1 MTNSEF
7 HINCKNC
14 SRRNNIF
21 ALLNDKELAIVDKH
35 RYELSFNK
43 GEIIFK
49 QGSPLTHVACITE
62 GLVKLYIEGLN
73 KRNLILSFAKPV
85 QMIGGPGMFVDY
97 RHHFTVAAVED
108 TTACLVDTKI
118 VEELIEHNRSFA
130 CDLLKNSN
138 LTNINNFSKFIN
150 LTQKQMPGRIADALI
165 FLQDEIYCRNPF
177 ILSISRQD
185 LADLTAMSKENV
197 IRVLKVFKDQG
208 LIRVEGSLVEI
219 LDKKELAR
227 IGATG

>member
-1 MTNSEF
+1 MTDF
-7 HINCKNC
+7 HHEQNCKNC
-14 SRRNNIF
+14 KKRNNIF
-21 ALLNDKELAIVDKH
+21 TLLKDDELELVDKH

-62 GLVKLYIEGLN
+62 GLAKLYIEGLN

-97 RHHFTVAAVED
+97 RHHFSVAAVED
-108 TTACLVDTKI
+108 TTACLVDTKVI
-118 VEELIEHNRSFA
+118 EELIERNPVFA
-130 CDLLKNSN
+130 IDLLKTGNI
-138 LTNINNFSKFIN
+138 TTINNFNKFIN
-150 LTQKQMPGRIADALI
+150 LTQKQMHGRIADALL
-165 FLQDEIYCRNPF
+165 FLHDEIYCKNPF

-197 IRVLKVFKDQG
+197 IRVIKVFKDQG
-208 LIRVEGSLVEI
+208 ILRVDGNLMEI
-219 LDKKELAR
+219 LDKKELIR
-227 IGATG
+227 IGKTG